1 MTFRF
6 TWQTLSE
13 TEMTCKFQDLGACG
27 PILGKHITFG
37 AAASIMAA
45 LVVTSVGLLF
55 SGPSSAAD
63 IKADRAAIER
73 GIGTSAS

>member
-1 MTFRF
+1 MTR
-6 TWQTLSE
+6 
-13 TEMTCKFQDLGACG
+13 KFQDLGECG

-63 IKADRAAIER
+63 IKADKAAIER
-73 GIGTSAS
+73 SIGPSVS